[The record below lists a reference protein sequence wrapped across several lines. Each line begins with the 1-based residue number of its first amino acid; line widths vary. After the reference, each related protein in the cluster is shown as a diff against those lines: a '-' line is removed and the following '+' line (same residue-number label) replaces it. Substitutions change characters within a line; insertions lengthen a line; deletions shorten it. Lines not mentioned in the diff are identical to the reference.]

1 MKRSY
6 LMLTT
11 ALLLWASFMSVSTI
25 LAQGVGIGTN
35 NPAPGKKLDVAG
47 DVLIEGTAQ
56 IGTVNPFTLPAADG
70 PSGYVI
76 KTNGAG
82 LTVFSP
88 DNNSGGTI
96 TSISVTAP
104 LTGGTIT
111 TTGTI
116 GIGQATTSASGYLSS
131 TDWNTFNNK
140 VGGSGSTNYI
150 PKWTGSSTL
159 GNSQVYDN
167 GTNVGIGTTSPSA
180 TLMVVSPNLAANG
193 TTMRL
198 SPVGGGTST
207 TSRWSMVD
215 FWSTFDNYA
224 ADQGPRRTASIKAGY
239 SGGVWGNEYLS
250 FHVANATDAATEPT
264 ERFRINANGAF
275 AINGAS
281 NTGASG
287 QFLQSNGSAAP
298 PTWVTAT
305 SGMLNNIKVYTSG
318 SGTYTP
324 SANTKTL
331 WVVMIGGGGAGGG
344 ANYSGCS
351 GTYFVGGGG
360 GAGGYCEGFI
370 PFAASFSYSVGTGGV
385 GNTTCGAA
393 GGSGTATTFST
404 FNAGGGAGGASAAQS
419 SGSGSIVTAAGGT
432 GGSALGGIVLSNG
445 QNGDSGYEV
454 SGNYYAVSGDGAGTR
469 FGGGGAGSSWFAY
482 YYNFS
487 RAGTSATSYG
497 AGGGGALAAGSGS
510 VAGGNGAGGI
520 IIVYE
525 FK

>member
-1 MKRSY
+1 
-6 LMLTT
+6 MLTT
-11 ALLLWASFMSVSTI
+11 ALLLWASFMSVSTV

-116 GIGQATTSASGYLSS
+116 GIGQATTSTSGYLNS

-150 PKWTGSSTL
+150 PKWTGSSAL

-180 TLMVVSPNLAANG
+180 TLTVVSPNLAANG

-281 NTGASG
+281 NTGGVG
-287 QFLQSNGSAAP
+287 QVLQSNGAGSP
-298 PTWVTAT
+298 PTWAALT
-305 SGMLNNIKVYTSG
+305 SGSLNGIRVFTSG
-318 SGTYTP
+318 SGTYVP
-324 SANTKTL
+324 SANTKSI
-331 WVVMIGGGGAGGG
+331 WVIMVGGGGAGGG
-344 ANYSGCS
+344 ANYTSCS
-351 GTYFVGGGG
+351 GSYFIGGGG
-360 GAGGYCEGFI
+360 GAGGYCEGYV
-370 PFAASFSYSVGTGGV
+370 PGPTSLPYSVGTGGT
-385 GNTTCGAA
+385 GNSNCGSA

-404 FNAGGGAGGASAAQS
+404 FSAGGGAGGASASQS
-419 SGSGSIVTAAGGT
+419 SGSNVVVTAT
-432 GGSALGGIVLSNG
+432 GGIGGVALGAAFNVNG
-445 QNGDSGYEV
+445 QPGENGYEV
-454 SGNYYAVSGDGAGTR
+454 SGNYYVSSGDGGGTK
-469 FGGGGAGSSWFAY
+469 FGSGGAGSTWFAY
-482 YYNFS
+482 NYTLARS
-487 RAGTSATSYG
+487 GTSATMYG
-497 AGGGGALAAGSGS
+497 AGGGGAIAAAGGS
-510 VAGGNGAGGI
+510 AVGGNGAGGI

-525 FK
+525 YK